1 MLSNNRSARAVATR
15 LAAWLMVS
23 AATIASP
30 APPVAAED
38 SASSRSPAT
47 KSALASQKRPSLYL
61 IGDSTVKNGR
71 GDGGGG
77 LWGWGQV
84 LASELDLER
93 INLENEAIGGR
104 SSGTFLTEGRW
115 DHVLA
120 KLKPGDF
127 VLMQFGHNDGGQ
139 LFDGDRPRASLKG
152 NSEETRDGVVEMTGE
167 AETVHSYGWYLRHY
181 IADTKAKG
189 ATPVVL
195 SPVPRNIWKD
205 SHVARASRDYGK
217 WAAEAAHEGGAE
229 FVDLNEFIARRYEA
243 AGEETV
249 RRDYFTSA
257 DHTHTT
263 KAGAQVNAEC
273 IAAGLRDAAL
283 PLAKY
288 LVDRSAQSEP
298 SHASADRS
306 N

>member
-1 MLSNNRSARAVATR
+1 MVTRIAV
-15 LAAWLMVS
+15 WLMFS
-23 AATIASP
+23 AATMTTAAPSVATEGSSP
-30 APPVAAED
+30 A
-38 SASSRSPAT
+38 SSPAMN
-47 KSALASQKRPSLYL
+47 SRPATPARPTLYL

-71 GDGGGG
+71 GDGAGG
-77 LWGWGQV
+77 LWGLGQV
-84 LASELDLER
+84 LAPEFDLER
-93 INLENEAIGGR
+93 IHVENHAIGGR
-104 SSGTFLTEGRW
+104 SSRTFLTEGRW

-167 AETVHSYGWYLRHY
+167 AETVHTYGWYLRHY

-189 ATPVVL
+189 ATPIVL

-205 SHVARASRDYGK
+205 GHVARASRDYGK

-273 IAAGLRDAAL
+273 IATGLRDAAL

-288 LVDRSAQSEP
+288 LVDPSAHSEP
-298 SHASADRS
+298 SHVSADRS